1 MQIISLSS
9 KGQLVLPKGI
19 REQLALKPGDRL
31 KVELAG
37 NRIILE
43 PLSEEPR
50 HGWRRWGG
58 AFRGSRMLEEHQA
71 EHRAEVEHDEKN
83 I

>member
-1 MQIISLSS
+1 MQVISLSS

-31 KVELAG
+31 RVELVG

-43 PLSEEPR
+43 PVREEPR
-50 HGWRRWGG
+50 RGWRRWGG
-58 AFRGSRMLEEHQA
+58 AFRGSRMLEEHLA
-71 EHRAEVEHDEKN
+71 EHRLEVERDEEN